1 MTPLLAPVR
10 RRARAARLAAL
21 LLAGTTAAGCGA
33 SRSTAAAG
41 AGGADVG
48 VGWTQSGVA
57 SWYGPGFHGRPT
69 ASGETFDQEGM
80 TAAHRTLPMGTRIR
94 VTVRSTGRT
103 TVLVVN
109 DRGPFV
115 DGRVLDVSRAA
126 ARRLGFLRRGTARV
140 RLEVLAL
147 PGRCR
152 AVQVGSFRD
161 RGNAL
166 RLRQRLREAGEPA
179 RLEPGPG
186 DHTRVVAGPYPSV
199 GRARRVRDRWG
210 GKLRDCRG

>member
-1 MTPLLAPVR
+1 MTQPLATVR
-10 RRARAARLAAL
+10 RRARAARLVVL
-21 LLAGTTAAGCGA
+21 LLAGATVAGCGA
-33 SRSTAAAG
+33 SRAPAATG
-41 AGGADVG
+41 AGGADVR

-57 SWYGPGFHGRPT
+57 SWYGPGFHGRRT
-69 ASGETFDQEGM
+69 ASGETYDQEGM

-94 VTVRSTGRT
+94 VTVRTTGRA

-115 DGRVLDVSRAA
+115 EGRVLDVSRAA
-126 ARRLGFLRRGTARV
+126 ARRLGFLRRGTARI

-161 RGNAL
+161 RDNAL
-166 RLRQRLREAGEPA
+166 RLRERLREAGEPA
-179 RLEPGPG
+179 RLEDGPG
-186 DHTRVVAGPYPSV
+186 DHTRVVAGPYPSAD
-199 GRARRVRDRWG
+199 RARRVRERWG
-210 GKLRDCRG
+210 GKLRDCRA

>member
-1 MTPLLAPVR
+1 MIPLLANLR
-10 RRARAARLAAL
+10 RRSRPLRLAAL
-21 LLAGTTAAGCGA
+21 LLAGATAAGCGA
-33 SRSTAAAG
+33 SRSPAAAG
-41 AGGADVG
+41 DGGADVG

-69 ASGETFDQEGM
+69 ASGEAYDQEGM
-80 TAAHRTLPMGTRIR
+80 TAAHRTLPMGARIE

-115 DGRVLDVSRAA
+115 EGRILDVSRAA
-126 ARRLGFLRRGTARV
+126 ARRLGFLRQGTARV

-161 RGNAL
+161 RDNAL
-166 RLRQRLREAGEPA
+166 RLRERLRDAGEPA

-186 DHTRVVAGPYPSV
+186 RHTRVVAGPYPSAD
-199 GRARRVRDRWG
+199 RARRVRDRWG
-210 GKLRDCRG
+210 GKLRGCRG